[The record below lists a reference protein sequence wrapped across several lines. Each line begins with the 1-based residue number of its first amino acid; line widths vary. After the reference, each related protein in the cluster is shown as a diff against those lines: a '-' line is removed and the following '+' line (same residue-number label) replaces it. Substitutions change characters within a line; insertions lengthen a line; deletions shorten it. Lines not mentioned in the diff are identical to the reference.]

1 MKSFDRPIGYGLR
14 LVVAGLLVFCGSAAV
29 FGPAL
34 LAQSVD
40 QLPKPTDYVSDYA
53 HVLSAG
59 AISEIDQIAGQLD
72 HSAAKAQLAVVTVKS
87 INGEDRDQYA
97 NDLFHKWGIGGKGSD
112 RGVLIF
118 LSVDDHQRRIEVG
131 FGLEGIL
138 PDGKVGDIG
147 RSAVPYLRQQNYDEA
162 VLTQV
167 NQVAQVIAADAKV
180 TLNEDEPAQPQV
192 TAPRRVHHGNP
203 FGGIILLI
211 ILLVLFG
218 GSWIFRL
225 LFGGLLLNSLT
236 GGWRGGGWG
245 SGGGWG
251 GGGGG
256 GWGGGD
262 SGGGGGFGGFGGGDS
277 GGGGA
282 GGSW

>member
-1 MKSFDRPIGYGLR
+1 MKAFYRPLGFGLR
-14 LVVAGLLVFCGSAAV
+14 LVMAGLLVFCTSFAFAEK
-29 FGPAL
+29 L
-34 LAQSVD
+34 ED
-40 QLPKPTDYVSDYA
+40 LPKPTDYVSDYA
-53 HVLSAG
+53 HVLSPQ
-59 AISEIDQIAGQLD
+59 AIARIDQVAGELD
-72 HSAAKAQLAVVTVKS
+72 HSAAHAQLAVVT
-87 INGEDRDQYA
+87 IHTLDGEDRDDFA
-97 NDLFHKWGIGGKGSD
+97 NRLYHQMGIGAKGSD

-138 PDGKVGDIG
+138 NDAKVGDIG
-147 RSAVPYLRQQNYDEA
+147 RSAVPYLRQKDYDEA

-167 NQVAQVIAADAKV
+167 NQVGQVIAGDAHV
-180 TLNEDEPAQPQV
+180 TLSEDATPSRAMS
-192 TAPRRVHHGNP
+192 PRRVHHSSP

-211 ILLVLFG
+211 ILLLLFG

-245 SGGGWG
+245 GGGWGSGGGWG

-256 GWGGGD
+256 GGWGGGGD
-262 SGGGGGFGGFGGGDS
+262 SGGGGFGGFGGGDS

>member
-1 MKSFDRPIGYGLR
+1 MKALLRPLGYGLR
-14 LVVAGLLVFCGSAAV
+14 LVVAGLVVFCGSLAV
-29 FGPAL
+29 AEKVE
-34 LAQSVD
+34 S
-40 QLPKPTDYVSDYA
+40 LPKPTDYVSDYA
-53 HVLSAG
+53 HVLSPE
-59 AISEIDQIAGQLD
+59 AIAQIDAIAGQLD
-72 HSAAKAQLAVVTVKS
+72 HSAAKAQLAVVTVKT
-87 INGEDRDQYA
+87 IDGEDSADYVNR
-97 NDLFHKWGIGGKGSD
+97 LFHQWGIGGKSSD
-112 RGVLIF
+112 RGILIF

-147 RSAVPYLRQQNYDEA
+147 RSAVGFLRAKDYDQA

-167 NQVAQVIAADAKV
+167 SQVAQVIADDAHV
-180 TLNEDEPAQPQV
+180 TLSDEAPATHGV
-192 TAPRRVHHGNP
+192 PRRAHRGSP
-203 FGGIILLI
+203 LGGFVLLI

-225 LFGGLLLNSLT
+225 LFGGLLLSSLG
-236 GGWRGGGWG
+236 GGWRGGGWGGGGWG

-251 GGGGG
+251 G
-256 GWGGGD
+256 GGGD

>member
-1 MKSFDRPIGYGLR
+1 MKSFDRPFGYGLR
-14 LVVAGLLVFCGSAAV
+14 LVVAGLMVICGSLAA
-29 FGPAL
+29 AEKL
-34 LAQSVD
+34 ED
-40 QLPKPTDYVSDYA
+40 LPKPTDYVSDYA
-53 HVLSAG
+53 HVLSPQ
-59 AISEIDQIAGQLD
+59 AILQVDKIASQLE
-72 HSAAKAQLAVVTVKS
+72 HSAANTQLAVVT
-87 INGEDRDQYA
+87 IRNLDGEDRDQFA
-97 NDLFHKWGIGGKGSD
+97 NDLFHKWGIGGKGTD

-118 LSVDDHQRRIEVG
+118 LSIDDHQRRIEVG

-138 PDGKVGDIG
+138 NDAKVGDIG
-147 RSAVPYLRQQNYDEA
+147 RSAVPYLRQKDYDEA
-162 VLTQV
+162 ILTEV
-167 NQVAQVIAADAKV
+167 NQVAQVIASDAHV
-180 TLNEDEPAQPQV
+180 TLDEDQAPPQV
-192 TAPRRVHHGNP
+192 MTQRHLHHGSP
-203 FGGIILLI
+203 FGGLILLI

-225 LFGGLLLNSLT
+225 LFGGLLLNSLG

-245 SGGGWG
+245 GGGWG
-251 GGGGG
+251 SGG

>member
-1 MKSFDRPIGYGLR
+1 M
-14 LVVAGLLVFCGSAAV
+14 VAGLVVFCGSASI

-87 INGEDRDQYA
+87 LDGEDRDQYA
-97 NDLFHKWGIGGKGSD
+97 NDLFHKWGIGGKGAD

-118 LSVDDHQRRIEVG
+118 LSIDDHQRRIEVG

-138 PDGKVGDIG
+138 NDAKVGDIG
-147 RSAVPYLRQQNYDEA
+147 RAAVPYLRQKNYDAA

-167 NQVAQVIAADAKV
+167 NQVAQVIAADANV
-180 TLNEDEPAQPQV
+180 TLNQDETAQPRV
-192 TAPRRVHHGNP
+192 MTPRRVHHGSP

-225 LFGGLLLNSLT
+225 LFGGLLLNSLG
-236 GGWRGGGWG
+236 GGWRGGGWGGGGWG

-256 GWGGGD
+256 GFGGGD

>member
-1 MKSFDRPIGYGLR
+1 MKSFDRPLGYGLQ
-14 LVVAGLLVFCGSAAV
+14 LMVAGLLVFCGSMAA
-29 FGPAL
+29 AEKL
-34 LAQSVD
+34 ED
-40 QLPKPTDYVSDYA
+40 LPKPTDYVSDYA
-53 HVLSAG
+53 HVLSSQ
-59 AISEIDQIAGQLD
+59 AILQVDKIASQLD
-72 HSAAKAQLAVVTVKS
+72 HSAANAQLAVVTVRDL
-87 INGEDRDQYA
+87 NGEDRDQFA
-97 NDLFHKWGIGGKGSD
+97 NDLFHKWGIGGKGTD

-118 LSVDDHQRRIEVG
+118 LSIDDHQRRIEVG

-138 PDGKVGDIG
+138 NDAKVGDIG
-147 RSAVPYLRQQNYDEA
+147 RSAVPYLRQKDYDEA

-167 NQVAQVIAADAKV
+167 NQVAQIIAADAHV
-180 TLNEDEPAQPQV
+180 TLTQNEDEAPPQV
-192 TAPRRVHHGNP
+192 MTQRRVHRGSP
-203 FGGIILLI
+203 LGGLILLI

-225 LFGGLLLNSLT
+225 LFGGLLLNSLG

-245 SGGGWG
+245 GGGWG
-251 GGGGG
+251 SGG